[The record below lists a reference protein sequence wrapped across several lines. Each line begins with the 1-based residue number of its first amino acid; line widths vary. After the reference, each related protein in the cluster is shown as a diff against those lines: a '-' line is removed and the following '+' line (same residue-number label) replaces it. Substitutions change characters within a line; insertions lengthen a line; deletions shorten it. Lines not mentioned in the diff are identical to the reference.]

1 MVTLLILMTFLS
13 NMEKET
19 TGNEP
24 RTLSQ
29 NAALHL
35 YCKQV
40 ADECLETGV
49 TLKTVV
55 DAVQTHGI
63 YPDEENIKTFFRALG
78 KAKYGKDS
86 TAKLTKLELQDIYLT
101 LRQALLGVGIFTEFP
116 SQEGQSAND
125 FYQTQI

>member
-1 MVTLLILMTFLS
+1 MVIQLIQRTFLS
-13 NMEKET
+13 SMEKEN
-19 TGNEP
+19 TGHEP

-40 ADECLETGV
+40 ADECLATGV

-101 LRQALLGVGIFTEFP
+101 LRQSLLSVNIFTEFP

-125 FYQTQI
+125 HYESQL